1 MREQLKQVDKED
13 KLLESKRRREKRIKE
28 KLKRKRN
35 NVEEEDSEQGV
46 DSGSEE
52 EASRDRSHKRSKIY
66 FDSDNEDGEGR
77 DNNVEKGISASS
89 ISLEEQEALALK
101 LLNSMHS

>member
-1 MREQLKQVDKED
+1 MREQLKQADKED
-13 KLLESKRRREKRIKE
+13 KLLESERHREKRIKD

-35 NVEEEDSEQGV
+35 NVKEDDGEQDD

-52 EASRDRSHKRSKIY
+52 EASRNRSHRRSKIY
-66 FDSDNEDGEGR
+66 FDSDNEDGEGK
-77 DNNVEKGISASS
+77 DNNVKTDIGASS
-89 ISLEEQEALALK
+89 VSLEEQEALALK